1 MNLIL
6 LLHIEREVTFPPEST
21 LISILCILQI
31 KHFKVNFQFPSQNR
45 EVFGLVI
52 PFSSLCLRKKTWVH
66 VFIPLWKLNTNI
78 AQISLFHNF
87 LVYPSSQLYCWFSN
101 IPNLF
106 ALLQLW
112 PLLGLPDN
120 SFFFSAQ
127 FRPSSLAR
135 WSFMLF
141 PYFSFAW
148 SNSCV
153 LPFLIVLTFSTFFY
167 FSWYVNQ
174 HFFLTPQLFFPHP

>member
-87 LVYPSSQLYCWFSN
+87 LVYPSSLHNFIVDSPTFQIYLLSSSCGPFLVYQTILFSFL
-101 IPNLF
+101 PNSGPVL
-106 ALLQLW
+106 
-112 PLLGLPDN
+112 LLGEV
-120 SFFFSAQ
+120 
-127 FRPSSLAR
+127 
-135 WSFMLF
+135 
-141 PYFSFAW
+141 
-148 SNSCV
+148 SC
-153 LPFLIVLTFSTFFY
+153 
-167 FSWYVNQ
+167 
-174 HFFLTPQLFFPHP
+174 FFLTSLLRDQIPAFCHFSLFLHSLPFFTFLDM